1 MHWHSLICRLGWRYT
16 LDTREVMEIEEPF
29 LLEEMFPHKMPPRVL
44 FSSPIYEEIDGNLVK
59 FDPQEA
65 LERDIHISDTTFRD
79 GQQSRAPY
87 SAKQMVDLL
96 RFLSRLGGPKG
107 LIRQTEF
114 FLYSEKDRH
123 CVEKCQEEGLPF
135 PEITGWI
142 RSDEGDLALVKRMGL
157 KESGILT
164 SCSDYHIFFKLRSDR
179 KKILNHYLSVVEK
192 ALEAGI
198 RPRCHL
204 EDVTRADIEG
214 FVIPYV
220 QRLMH
225 LSDQAPADLKVK
237 IRLCDT
243 MGFGVTFPGASLP
256 RSVPKLVYKMVHEAG
271 VPHDCLE
278 WHGHN
283 DFHKVHI
290 NAVTGWLYGCNVA
303 NATLLGFGERTGN
316 PPLEAAVIEYMCL
329 TGKTKGADPRVITE
343 IADYFAKNV
352 NEEIPKSYPFVGA
365 NFNVTRAGIHA
376 DGLNRDERVYNI
388 FDTSSLLGRAPRV
401 AITDKSGVDGI
412 LHWVNDF
419 LGLED
424 EERVGKKK
432 VVKIARW
439 VVDQYDVHGR
449 TTAIGDDELEALVKE
464 HLPDLYEKRPSSS

>member
-1 MHWHSLICRLGWRYT
+1 LKRKEIV
-16 LDTREVMEIEEPF
+16 EVQEPNLMED
-29 LLEEMFPHKMPPRVL
+29 MFSHDMPPRVL
-44 FSSPIYEEIDGNLVK
+44 FSSPIYEEIDGNLIK
-59 FDPQEA
+59 FDPNEA
-65 LERDIHISDTTFRD
+65 IKRDIHISDTTFRD

-87 SAKQMVDLL
+87 TSKQMVDLL
-96 RFLSRLGGPKG
+96 HMLSRLGGPQG
-107 LIRQTEF
+107 LIRQTEY
-114 FLYSEKDRH
+114 FLYSEKDRD
-123 CVEKCQEEGLPF
+123 CVEKCQAEGLRY

-142 RSDEGDLALVKRMGL
+142 RSDSGDLSLVQRMGL
-157 KESGILT
+157 QETGILT
-164 SCSDYHIFFKLRSDR
+164 SCSDYHIFFKLKSDR
-179 KKILNHYLSVVEK
+179 KKILNHYLSVVNQ
-192 ALEAGI
+192 ALEYGI

-214 FVIPYV
+214 FVIPYI
-220 QRLMH
+220 QHLME
-225 LSDQAPADLKVK
+225 LSQQSPDHLKVK

-256 RSVPKLVYKMVHEAG
+256 RSIPKLIYKVVQEGG
-271 VPHDCLE
+271 VPSDCLE

-303 NATLLGFGERTGN
+303 NATLLGYGERTGN
-316 PPLEAAVIEYMCL
+316 PPLEAAIIEYMCL
-329 TGKTKGADPRVITE
+329 TGTTGGADPRVITE
-343 IADYFAKNV
+343 IAEYFSKEIK
-352 NEEIPKSYPFVGA
+352 EEIPKSHPFVGE

-388 FDTSSLLGRAPRV
+388 FDTTTLLGRSAKV

-419 LGLED
+419 LGLTGD
-424 EERVGKKK
+424 KKVGKKK

-449 TTAIGDDELEALVKE
+449 TTSIGDEELAALVKE
-464 HLPDLYEKRPSSS
+464 HLPEFYERRIQ